1 MISYDDIRQLQEYP
15 SGPDTLVLSLYVNVD
30 QSNAANLNR
39 GFLTV
44 VENLFRRMADAGEN
58 NKHELE
64 REFRR
69 VLDFLSDY
77 TPRGKGLVVF
87 SDSRSDF
94 WWQRDL
100 QAALPTDARFS
111 PNPWVRPLLEVMEA
125 HDPFAVALIDN
136 HRAKIFVGDAAGLNL
151 TSEIISDVP
160 GRHVTTGTD
169 HIWSQSHMD
178 RDRANHIR
186 THARRVADE
195 VGAIAERMKIARVI
209 IGGPVEAASIFESE
223 LPRRIQQMIV
233 GTISAPLDSTQDKL
247 IGEVRKVLD
256 RVEQE
261 DEARLVESLITSAMK
276 GDRAALGID
285 ETLAA
290 INQGRVHCLVVAKG
304 YRAEGRQCRSCG
316 VLVTDDAEKCSY
328 CGEELV
334 AAPDLINRASRRVL
348 EQSGRV
354 QIVSGAAA
362 ERLNPAGVG
371 AVLRF

>member
-1 MISYDDIRQLQEYP
+1 
-15 SGPDTLVLSLYVNVD
+15 
-30 QSNAANLNR
+30 
-39 GFLTV
+39 
-44 VENLFRRMADAGEN
+44 
-58 NKHELE
+58 
-64 REFRR
+64 
-69 VLDFLSDY
+69 
-77 TPRGKGLVVF
+77 
-87 SDSRSDF
+87 
-94 WWQRDL
+94 
-100 QAALPTDARFS
+100 
-111 PNPWVRPLLEVMEA
+111 
-125 HDPFAVALIDN
+125 
-136 HRAKIFVGDAAGLNL
+136 
-151 TSEIISDVP
+151 
-160 GRHVTTGTD
+160 
-169 HIWSQSHMD
+169 MD

-195 VGAIAERMKIARVI
+195 VGAITERMKIARI
-209 IGGPVEAASIFESE
+209 ILGGPVEAASTFESE

-233 GTISAPLDSTQDKL
+233 GTISAPIDSAQDKL
-247 IGEVRKVLD
+247 LAEVRKVLN
-256 RVEQE
+256 RAEQE

-276 GDRAALGID
+276 GERAALGID

-316 VLVTDDAEKCSY
+316 VLVVDDAENCSY